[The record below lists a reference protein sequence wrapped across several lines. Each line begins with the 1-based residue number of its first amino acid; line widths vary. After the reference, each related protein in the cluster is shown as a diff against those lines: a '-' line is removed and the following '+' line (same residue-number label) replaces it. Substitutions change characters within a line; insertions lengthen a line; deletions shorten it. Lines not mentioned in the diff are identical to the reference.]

1 MTDYLHV
8 WEIMKHPNNDP
19 KGRVLIERPAS
30 NSDTEPL
37 CQIVYDGQLRNV
49 PPQVALERVQRVD
62 RSVTYG
68 CPNII
73 LFADSTEEEAEEFR
87 QELIAACEADP
98 FLAKKI
104 WEYLSASEYGRQL
117 MESKVIIEALE
128 A

>member
-1 MTDYLHV
+1 MTDHLHV

-37 CQIVYDGQLRNV
+37 HKVVYDGQLQNV
-49 PPQVALERVQRVD
+49 PPQVALERVKRVD
-62 RSVTYG
+62 RSVTHE

-73 LFADSTEEEAEEFR
+73 LYPDPTEAEAEDFR

-98 FLAKKI
+98 FIAKKI
-104 WEYLSASEYGRQL
+104 REYLSASEYGKQL
-117 MESKVIIEALE
+117 LESQAVIAALE
-128 A
+128 Q